1 VSRYQKGKTNLDF
14 TEVRDSEWQWHQLGH
29 MQVSTS
35 LQTDN
40 HANTPP
46 LRFLQAGCPSCHPTN
61 SVKALKAIQSTEGK
75 RRHLEFPS
83 TPCSIKISYRLTEL
97 LPGVWCLPFYRD
109 TVYYD
114 PQHLPCSIYVLDSP
128 FLQPLSKSNR
138 HKFKNCSHLCMHQ
151 CAYTAQSSYHYLPS

>member
-1 VSRYQKGKTNLDF
+1 MAS
-14 TEVRDSEWQWHQLGH
+14 
-29 MQVSTS
+29 
-35 LQTDN
+35 
-40 HANTPP
+40 
-46 LRFLQAGCPSCHPTN
+46 AGPYASQHVAPDRQPRQHPTAPFFTGRMPFLPPN
-61 SVKALKAIQSTEGK
+61 QQCQSTEGNSK
-75 RRHLEFPS
+75 HWRQTQTPRVLCHLEFPS